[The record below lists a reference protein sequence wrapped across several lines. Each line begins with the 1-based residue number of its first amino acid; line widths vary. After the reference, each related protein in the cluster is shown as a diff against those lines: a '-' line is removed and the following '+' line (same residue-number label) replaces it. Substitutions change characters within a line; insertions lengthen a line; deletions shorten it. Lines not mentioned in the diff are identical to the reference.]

1 MPSRPVFRIRAPG
14 LLGRIGLALAA
25 VGLVPLALATF
36 QLARVSREEIVEQ
49 LLRTHTVAAR
59 TAAEAIDAFLAPRR
73 ALAESLVADPRLA
86 ADATSPEAQAALREA
101 LGAWSELGV
110 AGVALLDG
118 DGREVVRAQRKGAG
132 EAFSLR
138 LAGSRGAPVELSRE
152 PAASWVLLTTARPS
166 GGSLCLLAEAAP
178 LEHALAPEEL
188 GDQARLLVLDR
199 EGRAL
204 AGAAAEAAALPAA
217 AREAALSGRLSGA
230 GPFVTSDGREI
241 VAAWAAAEGGRWI
254 VVSTQPAAVAE
265 AALRRM
271 FRRTGVALGLAVA
284 LVAGLSA
291 LAWRSLVRPVRALLA
306 GQRQLVGLSRRPVAG
321 SEVEEL
327 AGAMAALE
335 RHARDREA
343 LDEVFLGR
351 YQVLEILGSGRHGHR
366 LPRLGSPP
374 PAPGRAED
382 HPPRAGD
389 RHRAGAAGLLAEA
402 VAGAQIVHPNVV
414 AIYDAQESG
423 ELAFVAMEY
432 VHGVGLDRYLENR
445 GQLSWREAAPLGLAI
460 ARALAA
466 AHESRLVHRDI
477 KPGNVLLG
485 HDGSIKLADFGLAQF
500 VSSRVEAPGKV
511 FGTPGFLAPEAL
523 LGQPYDERCD
533 LFALGVVLFRAV
545 TGRYPFPRSEL
556 PRNRGGHRPHPVA
569 GAVRPRSG
577 RRPRLRAAGRGAAG
591 QGPGR
596 SARAGEPP
604 GRAARA
610 DGRRATPDLA
620 ARLRPWRPRPLRRG
634 DLPLRQ
640 PAHDRLLEVRSLLG
654 GGLVDAVPRRAR
666 LRSR

>member
-1 MPSRPVFRIRAPG
+1 MPSRPVFRVRAPG

-118 DGREVVRAQRKGAG
+118 EDREVVRAQRKGAG

-138 LAGSRGAPVELSRE
+138 LAASRGAPVELSRE
-152 PAASWVLLTTARPS
+152 AAASWVLLRTARPS

-351 YQVLEILGSGRHGHR
+351 YQVLEILGSGGMGTVFRGWD
-366 LPRLGSPP
+366 PRLQRPVALKTIHL
-374 PAPGRAED
+374 APGT
-382 HPPRAGD
+382 GTT
-389 RHRAGAAGLLAEA
+389 AGAAGLLAEA

-466 AHESRLVHRDI
+466 AHESRLAHRDI

-545 TGRYPFPRSEL
+545 TGRYPFPGASFREIVVATVRAPSPGPSDLGPDVDPDFARLVAEL
-556 PRNRGGHRPHPVA
+556 LVKDPA
-569 GAVRPRSG
+569 D
-577 RRPRLRAAGRGAAG
+577 RLAPAGRLVERLERMVAEQHLTWRLDFVHGGRALSAEEIF
-591 QGPGR
+591 R
-596 SARAGEPP
+596 SANLPTIAFSKS
-604 GRAARA
+604 
-610 DGRRATPDLA
+610 DL
-620 ARLRPWRPRPLRRG
+620 
-634 DLPLRQ
+634 
-640 PAHDRLLEVRSLLG
+640 S
-654 GGLVDAVPRRAR
+654 
-666 LRSR
+666 